1 MRGCC
6 SDKECVEVELPKI
19 EIAEIAVA
27 SIVFALGVFV
37 SKDLLFI
44 AYAILAWR
52 IFYRAIVNR
61 KVFDEYLLISVATV
75 GAILVGEVSEA
86 VAVVLLFRIG
96 ELLQDYAVNK
106 SIRSV
111 EALLRIKPSFA
122 NLKTPEGVVR
132 VKPEEVKVG
141 DTILI
146 KPGERVPLDGVV
158 REGESFVDASALT
171 GESVLRHVKAG
182 DKVFS
187 GMVNV
192 NGLLTVEVTRPFE
205 DSTVSRILKLV
216 EEAESRKAKTE
227 KFITE
232 FSRYYTPAVIALA
245 FLVASLPPL
254 LTGANLDVWVY
265 RALILLVIACPC
277 ALVLSVPLS
286 YFASIG
292 KAARRGILIKGAN
305 FVDVLNSA
313 KIVALDKTG
322 TLTLG
327 RFSVVEVVPKNG
339 FSEIELLK
347 FAAIAEK
354 NSNHPIAKSIV
365 EAWGNLDVSVSRHVE
380 IPGRGV
386 EVEFEKYRIVAGNDA
401 LLHLMEVEHDTCD
414 VKGTVVHVAVN
425 GVYAGYIIVSDKI
438 KEDSKEAVE
447 LLKSLGCRVVMV
459 TGDSDE
465 VAEKVARELGID
477 EYYAELMPEEKVRVI
492 EELKKDGKVVFA
504 GDGINDAPVIANAD
518 VGIAMGGLGSEA
530 AIDVSD
536 VVIMDDKPSKIP
548 ESIRLSRKTKK
559 IVWQNIFFALGVKSF
574 FITLGILGMATMW
587 EAVFADVGVTLIAVL
602 NSMRLLT

>member
-1 MRGCC
+1 MKACC
-6 SDKECVEVELPKI
+6 SDKGCVDIEFPKI
-19 EIAEIAVA
+19 EIAEIVVA
-27 SIVFALGVFV
+27 TIIFTLGIFV
-37 SKDLLFI
+37 SKNSLFL
-44 AYAILAWR
+44 AYVILSWR
-52 IFYRAIVNR
+52 VFYRAIVNK
-61 KVFDEYLLISVATV
+61 KVFDEYFLISVATV
-75 GAILVGEVSEA
+75 GAIVIGEVSEA

-106 SIRSV
+106 SVGSV
-111 EALLRIKPSFA
+111 ETLLRLKPNFA
-122 NLKTPEGVVR
+122 NLKTSKGVVKIR
-132 VKPEEVKVG
+132 PEEVKVG

-146 KPGERVPLDGVV
+146 RPGERVPLDGVV
-158 REGESFVDASALT
+158 KEGESFVDVSALT
-171 GESVLRHVKAG
+171 GESVLKYVKAQ

-192 NGLLTVEVTRPFE
+192 NGLLTVEVTKPFE
-205 DSTVSRILKLV
+205 DSTVSKILKLV
-216 EEAESRKAKTE
+216 KEAESRKAKTE

-232 FSRYYTPAVIALA
+232 FSRYYTPAVIGLA
-245 FLVASLPPL
+245 FLVALLPPFL
-254 LTGANLDVWVY
+254 MGANLDVWIY

-292 KAARRGILIKGAN
+292 KAAREGILIKGAN
-305 FVDVLNSA
+305 FVDVLDSA

-322 TLTLG
+322 TLTIG
-327 RFSVVEVVPKNG
+327 RFSVVDIVPKNG
-339 FSEIELLK
+339 FEKAELLK

-365 EAWGNLDVSVSRHVE
+365 EEWGELDVDVSKHKE
-380 IPGRGV
+380 IPGKGV
-386 EVEFEKYRIVAGNDA
+386 EVEFENYRIVAGNDS
-401 LLHLMEVEHDTCD
+401 LLHLMKIEHDTCN

-425 GVYAGYIIVSDKI
+425 GIYAGYVIVADKI
-438 KEDSKEAVE
+438 KEDSREAVE
-447 LLKSLGCRVVMV
+447 LLKGLGCRVVLV
-459 TGDSDE
+459 TGDSND
-465 VAEKVARELGID
+465 VAERVARELGID
-477 EYYAELMPEEKVRVI
+477 EYYAELMPEDKVKII
-492 EELKKDGKVVFA
+492 EELKKEGKVVFA

-518 VGIAMGGLGSEA
+518 VGFAMGGLGSEA

-548 ESIRLSRKTKK
+548 ETIKLSRKTKK
-559 IVWQNIFFALGVKSF
+559 IVWQNIFFALGIKSF